1 VDVLEEN
8 ASADLEADYTVIMN
22 HMSHFS
28 QRPFSERA
36 ATWLQQS
43 GLHPLLARLYA
54 ARGLESPDTLSL
66 DLKQLLSPADL
77 KNCLSTASLLADI
90 LENKEPMLIVADY
103 DCDGATACAVGLRG
117 LQMLGGTDTLI
128 QFLVPNRFTMGY
140 GLTPEV
146 VELAAQQSP
155 KPKYLITVD
164 NGIASEAGVDRAHQ
178 LGIEVIVTDHHLP
191 GDRLP
196 KAMAIVNPNQPDCQF
211 PSKALAGVGVMF
223 YLLVALRAELRKRG
237 KFTADAQ
244 PKIEN
249 LLDLVALGTVADV
262 AQLDRNN
269 RILVSNG
276 LKRIRSGISQA
287 GIQALFQ
294 VAMRDPRKANTFDLG
309 FAIGPRL
316 NAAGRLADMS
326 LGIRLLMTDNPDE
339 ALALA
344 QELDR
349 INRERR
355 VIETGMQEAA
365 LAHLAEDQLEG
376 TLSERTS
383 ICLWNPEWHQG
394 VVGIVASRLKERF
407 NRPAIVFAPAD
418 GASGEELRGSG
429 RSLTGFHL
437 RDALDLVSKR
447 EPGLI
452 LKFGGHAMAAGLTIR
467 KSDFERFDFCF
478 QQVASE
484 LLNEE
489 LLQRRQIHD
498 GALELSEFTP
508 EIGDLLAE
516 EIWGQGFPQPVFY
529 GEFEITKQ
537 SLMKEKH
544 LRLTLRPLGTDP
556 SASKPFTAVWF
567 NHTQSLPSKAKLAYR
582 LVTDRYQG
590 QVRVQL
596 MIEGHDDSSRA

>member
-1 VDVLEEN
+1 MGL
-8 ASADLEADYTVIMN
+8 
-22 HMSHFS
+22 FS
-28 QRPFSERA
+28 QRPFSERT
-36 ATWLQQS
+36 ATWLHQS

-54 ARGLESPDTLSL
+54 ARGLESPEELSL
-66 DLKQLLSPADL
+66 DLKQLLSPVEL
-77 KNCLSTASLLADI
+77 KNCISTASLLADI
-90 LENKEPMLIVADY
+90 LERKEPMLIVADY

-117 LQMLGGTDTLI
+117 LRMLGGPETPI

-146 VELAAQQSP
+146 VELAAQQTP

-164 NGIASEAGVDRAHQ
+164 NGIASEAGVERARE
-178 LGIEVIVTDHHLP
+178 LGMQVIVTDHHLP

-196 KAMAIVNPNQPDCQF
+196 NATAIVNPNQPGCNF

-237 KFTADAQ
+237 KFTNENQ

-269 RILVSNG
+269 RVLVSNG
-276 LKRIRSGISQA
+276 LKRIRAGVSQA

-294 VAMRDPRKANTFDLG
+294 AAVRDPRKANTFDLG

-316 NAAGRLADMS
+316 NAAGRLADMT
-326 LGIRLLMTDNPDE
+326 LGIRLLLTDKTDE
-339 ALALA
+339 AITLAH
-344 QELDR
+344 ELDR

-365 LAHLAEDQLEG
+365 LAHLAEDQLAG
-376 TLSERTS
+376 TMAQRTS

-407 NRPAIVFAPAD
+407 NRPSIVFAPAD
-418 GASGEELRGSG
+418 GSTGEELRGSG
-429 RSLTGFHL
+429 RSLAGFHL

-467 KSDFERFDFCF
+467 KQDFEKFDACF
-478 QQVASE
+478 QEVASSLLTDE
-484 LLNEE
+484 LLE
-489 LLQRRQIHD
+489 RRHTHD
-498 GALELSEFTP
+498 GALEASEFTP

-529 GEFEITKQ
+529 GEFEITQ
-537 SLMKEKH
+537 QNLMKEKH
-544 LRLTLRPLGTDP
+544 LRLLVRPLGAAEGKST
-556 SASKPFTAVWF
+556 SKPLTAVWF
-567 NHTQSLPSKAKLAYR
+567 NRTQTLPPKAKLAYR

-590 QVRVQL
+590 QARVQL
-596 MIEGHDDSSRA
+596 MIEAHDESAGT

>member
-1 VDVLEEN
+1 
-8 ASADLEADYTVIMN
+8 
-22 HMSHFS
+22 MSLFS
-28 QRPFSERA
+28 QRPFSERT
-36 ATWLQQS
+36 ATWLAQS

-54 ARGLESPDTLSL
+54 ARGLQSPEELSL
-66 DLKQLLSPADL
+66 DLKQLLSPVEL
-77 KNCLSTASLLADI
+77 KNCISTATLLADI
-90 LENKEPMLIVADY
+90 LEKKEPMLIVADY
-103 DCDGATACAVGLRG
+103 DCDGATACAVGVRG
-117 LQMLGGTDTLI
+117 LRMLGGPETPI

-146 VELAAQQSP
+146 VELAAQQNP

-164 NGIASEAGVDRAHQ
+164 NGIASEAGVDRARE
-178 LGIEVIVTDHHLP
+178 LGMEVIVTDHHLP
-191 GDRLP
+191 GDSLP
-196 KAMAIVNPNQPDCQF
+196 KALAIVNPNQPGCSF

-223 YLLVALRAELRKRG
+223 YMLVALRAELRKRG
-237 KFTADAQ
+237 KFTNETQ
-244 PKIEN
+244 PKVEN

-269 RILVSNG
+269 RVLVSNG
-276 LKRIRSGISQA
+276 LKRIRAGISQP

-294 VAMRDPRKANTFDLG
+294 AATRDPRKANTFDLG

-316 NAAGRLADMS
+316 NAAGRLADMT
-326 LGIRLLMTDNPDE
+326 LGIRLLLTDNADE
-339 ALALA
+339 ALNLA
-344 QELDR
+344 HELDR

-355 VIETGMQEAA
+355 VIETGMQETA
-365 LAHLAEDQLEG
+365 LSHLAEDQLAG
-376 TLSERTS
+376 TMAERTS

-418 GASGEELRGSG
+418 GSTGEELRGSG

-467 KSDFERFDFCF
+467 KSDFEKFDTCF
-478 QQVASE
+478 QEVASSLLTDE
-484 LLNEE
+484 LLE
-489 LLQRRQIHD
+489 RRHAHD

-529 GEFEITKQ
+529 GEFEIAQQ

-544 LRLTLRPLGTDP
+544 LRLMVRPIGDSELK
-556 SASKPFTAVWF
+556 ASNKPITAVWF
-567 NHTQSLPSKAKLAYR
+567 NRTQSLPAKARLAYR

-590 QVRVQL
+590 QARVQL
-596 MIEGHDDSSRA
+596 MIEAHDEGPGN

>member
-1 VDVLEEN
+1 
-8 ASADLEADYTVIMN
+8 
-22 HMSHFS
+22 MSLFS
-28 QRPFSERA
+28 QRPFSERT
-36 ATWLQQS
+36 ATWLAQS

-54 ARGLESPDTLSL
+54 ARGLQSPEELSL
-66 DLKQLLSPADL
+66 DLKQLISPLEL
-77 KNCLSTASLLADI
+77 KNCINTAGLLADI
-90 LENKEPMLIVADY
+90 LERKEPMLIVADY

-117 LQMLGGTDTLI
+117 LRMLGGPDTPI

-146 VELAAQQSP
+146 VELAAQQNP

-164 NGIASEAGVDRAHQ
+164 NGIASEAGVNRAKE
-178 LGIEVIVTDHHLP
+178 LGMEVIVTDHHLP
-191 GDRLP
+191 GDCLP
-196 KAMAIVNPNQPDCQF
+196 KALAIVNPNQPGCSF

-237 KFTADAQ
+237 KFTNETQ
-244 PKIEN
+244 PKVEN

-269 RILVSNG
+269 RVLVSNG
-276 LKRIRSGISQA
+276 LKRIRAGISQP

-294 VAMRDPRKANTFDLG
+294 AAIRDPRKANTFDLG

-316 NAAGRLADMS
+316 NAAGRLADMT
-326 LGIRLLMTDNPDE
+326 LGIRLLLSDNADE
-339 ALALA
+339 AMTLAH
-344 QELDR
+344 ELDR

-355 VIETGMQEAA
+355 VIESGMQETA
-365 LAHLAEDQLEG
+365 LSHLAEDQLSG
-376 TLSERTS
+376 TMSERNS

-418 GASGEELRGSG
+418 GNTGEELRGSG

-437 RDALDLVSKR
+437 RNALDLVSKR

-467 KSDFERFDFCF
+467 KDDFEKFDTCF

-484 LLNEE
+484 LLTDE
-489 LLQRRQIHD
+489 LLERRYAHD
-498 GALELSEFTP
+498 GGLEPSEFTP

-529 GEFEITKQ
+529 GEFEITQQ

-544 LRLTLRPLGTDP
+544 LRLMVRPLGLEA
-556 SASKPFTAVWF
+556 SSKPLTAVWF
-567 NHTQSLPSKAKLAYR
+567 NRTQSLPAKARLAYR

-590 QVRVQL
+590 QARVQL
-596 MIEGHDDSSRA
+596 MIEAHDEAANT

>member
-1 VDVLEEN
+1 
-8 ASADLEADYTVIMN
+8 
-22 HMSHFS
+22 MSVFS
-28 QRPFSERA
+28 KRPFSDRTA
-36 ATWLQQS
+36 SWLQQS

-54 ARGLESPDTLSL
+54 ARGINKPDELSL
-66 DLKQLLSPADL
+66 DLKQLLSPVEL
-77 KNCLSTASLLADI
+77 KNCISTATLLADI
-90 LENKEPMLIVADY
+90 LERKESMLVVADY
-103 DCDGATACAVGLRG
+103 DCDGATACAVALRG
-117 LQMLGGTDTLI
+117 LKMLGGVDTPI

-146 VELAAQQSP
+146 VELAAQQNP

-164 NGIASEAGVDRAHQ
+164 NGIASEAGVDRARE
-178 LGIEVIVTDHHLP
+178 LGMEVIVTDHHLP

-196 KAMAIVNPNQPDCQF
+196 KATAIVNPNQPGCTF

-223 YLLVALRAELRKRG
+223 YLLVALRAELRQRG
-237 KFTADAQ
+237 KFTAETQ

-269 RILVSNG
+269 RVLVSNG
-276 LKRIRSGISQA
+276 LKRIQGGISQP
-287 GIQALFQ
+287 GMQALFQ
-294 VAMRDPRKANTFDLG
+294 AASRDPRKANTFDLG

-316 NAAGRLADMS
+316 NAAGRLADMT
-326 LGIRLLMTDNPDE
+326 LGIRLLLTDNADE
-339 ALALA
+339 AMALA

-365 LAHLAEDQLEG
+365 LAHLAEDQLAG
-376 TLSERTS
+376 TIAQRTS
-383 ICLWNPEWHQG
+383 ICLWNQEWHQG

-418 GASGEELRGSG
+418 GPSGEELRGSG

-437 RDALDLVSKR
+437 RDALDIVSKR
-447 EPGLI
+447 EPDLI

-467 KSDFERFDFCF
+467 KSDFEKFDALF
-478 QQVASE
+478 QQVANQLLNDE
-484 LLNEE
+484 LLE
-489 LLQRRQIHD
+489 RHHIHD
-498 GALELSEFTP
+498 GALDLSEFTP
-508 EIGDLLAE
+508 ETGDLLAE

-529 GEFEITKQ
+529 GEFEVAQQ

-544 LRLTLRPLGTDP
+544 LRLMLRPIG
-556 SASKPFTAVWF
+556 SAPGNKPITAVWF
-567 NHTQSLPSKAKLAYR
+567 NRTQSLPAKAKLAYR

-590 QVRVQL
+590 QARVQL
-596 MIEGHDDSSRA
+596 MVEAHDESAGT

>member
-1 VDVLEEN
+1 
-8 ASADLEADYTVIMN
+8 
-22 HMSHFS
+22 MSLFS
-28 QRPFSERA
+28 QRPFSERT

-43 GLHPLLARLYA
+43 GIHPLLARLYA
-54 ARGLESPDTLSL
+54 ARGLKSPEELSL
-66 DLKQLLSPADL
+66 DLKQLLSPTEL
-77 KNCLSTASLLADI
+77 KNCISTASLLADI
-90 LENKEPMLIVADY
+90 LERKEPMLIVADY

-117 LQMLGGTDTLI
+117 LRMLGGPETPI
-128 QFLVPNRFTMGY
+128 HFLVPNRFTMGY

-146 VELAAQQSP
+146 VELAAEQNP

-164 NGIASEAGVDRAHQ
+164 NGIASETGVDRARE
-178 LGIEVIVTDHHLP
+178 LGMEVIVTDHHLP

-196 KAMAIVNPNQPDCQF
+196 KATAIVNPNQPGCTF

-237 KFTADAQ
+237 KFTNETQ
-244 PKIEN
+244 PKVEN

-269 RILVSNG
+269 RVLVSNG
-276 LKRIRSGISQA
+276 LKRIRAGVSQA

-294 VAMRDPRKANTFDLG
+294 VAVRDPRKANTFDLG
-309 FAIGPRL
+309 FAVGPRL
-316 NAAGRLADMS
+316 NAAGRLADMT
-326 LGIRLLMTDNPDE
+326 LGIRLLLTDNADE
-339 ALALA
+339 AMMIA

-355 VIETGMQEAA
+355 GIETGMQEAA
-365 LAHLAEDQLEG
+365 LAHLAEDQLAG
-376 TLSERTS
+376 TIAQRTS

-418 GASGEELRGSG
+418 GSTGEELRGSG

-437 RDALDLVSKR
+437 RDALDIVSKR
-447 EPGLI
+447 EPDLI

-467 KSDFERFDFCF
+467 KSNFEKFDACF
-478 QQVASE
+478 QEVTNSLLTDE
-484 LLNEE
+484 LLE
-489 LLQRRQIHD
+489 RRHTHD
-498 GALELSEFTP
+498 GILQAFEFTP
-508 EIGDLLAE
+508 EIGDLLAQ

-529 GEFEITKQ
+529 GEFEIAQQ

-544 LRLTLRPLGTDP
+544 LRLMLRPIGMAEGNKLL
-556 SASKPFTAVWF
+556 SAVWF
-567 NHTQSLPSKAKLAYR
+567 NRTQSLPAKAKLAYR

-590 QVRVQL
+590 QARVQL
-596 MIEGHDDSSRA
+596 MIEAHDEVAGT

>member
-1 VDVLEEN
+1 
-8 ASADLEADYTVIMN
+8 
-22 HMSHFS
+22 MSLFS
-28 QRPFSERA
+28 QRPFSERT
-36 ATWLQQS
+36 ATWLAQS

-54 ARGLESPDTLSL
+54 ARGLQSPEELSL
-66 DLKQLLSPADL
+66 DLKQLISPLEL
-77 KNCLSTASLLADI
+77 KNCINTAGLLADI
-90 LENKEPMLIVADY
+90 LERKEPMLIVADY

-117 LQMLGGTDTLI
+117 LRMLGGRDTPI

-146 VELAAQQSP
+146 VELAAQQNP

-164 NGIASEAGVDRAHQ
+164 NGIASEAGVNRAKE
-178 LGIEVIVTDHHLP
+178 LGMEVIVTDHHLP
-191 GDRLP
+191 GDCLP
-196 KAMAIVNPNQPDCQF
+196 KALAIVNPNQPGCSF

-237 KFTADAQ
+237 KFTNETQ
-244 PKIEN
+244 PKVEN

-269 RILVSNG
+269 RVLVSNG
-276 LKRIRSGISQA
+276 LKRIRAGISQP

-294 VAMRDPRKANTFDLG
+294 AAIRDPRKANTFDLG

-316 NAAGRLADMS
+316 NAAGRLADMT
-326 LGIRLLMTDNPDE
+326 LGIRLLLSDNADE
-339 ALALA
+339 AMTLAH
-344 QELDR
+344 ELDR

-355 VIETGMQEAA
+355 VIESGMQETA
-365 LAHLAEDQLEG
+365 LSHLAEDQLSG
-376 TLSERTS
+376 TMSERNS

-418 GASGEELRGSG
+418 GNTGEELRGSG

-467 KSDFERFDFCF
+467 KDDFEKFDTCF

-484 LLNEE
+484 LLTDE
-489 LLQRRQIHD
+489 LLERRYAHD
-498 GALELSEFTP
+498 GGLEPSEFTP

-529 GEFEITKQ
+529 GEFEITQQ

-544 LRLTLRPLGTDP
+544 LRLMVRPLGLEA
-556 SASKPFTAVWF
+556 SSKPLTAVWF
-567 NHTQSLPSKAKLAYR
+567 NRTQSLPAKARLAYR

-590 QVRVQL
+590 QARVQL
-596 MIEGHDDSSRA
+596 MIEAHDEAANT

>member
-1 VDVLEEN
+1 
-8 ASADLEADYTVIMN
+8 
-22 HMSHFS
+22 MSLFF
-28 QRPFSERA
+28 QRPYSERT

-54 ARGLESPDTLSL
+54 ARGLESPDSLSL
-66 DLKQLLSPADL
+66 DLKQLLSPAEL
-77 KNCLSTASLLADI
+77 KNCLTTASLLADI
-90 LENKEPMLIVADY
+90 LDAKEPMLIIADY

-117 LQMLGGTDTLI
+117 LRMLGGPETPI
-128 QFLVPNRFTMGY
+128 HFLVPNRFTMGY

-146 VELAAQQSP
+146 VELAAQQNP

-164 NGIASEAGVDRAHQ
+164 NGIASEAGVERAHELQ
-178 LGIEVIVTDHHLP
+178 MEVIVTDHHLP

-196 KAMAIVNPNQPDCQF
+196 KAKAIVNPNQPGCSF

-223 YLLVALRAELRKRG
+223 YLLVALRAELRQRG
-237 KFTADAQ
+237 KFTAESQ

-276 LKRIRSGISQA
+276 LKRIRAGISQP

-294 VAMRDPRKANTFDLG
+294 AATRDPRTANTFDLG

-326 LGIRLLMTDNPDE
+326 LGIRLLLSDRTDE
-339 ALALA
+339 ALTLA
-344 QELDR
+344 HELDR

-365 LAHLAEDQLEG
+365 LAHLAEDQLAG
-376 TLSERTS
+376 SISDRTC

-418 GASGEELRGSG
+418 DSGGEELRGSG
-429 RSLTGFHL
+429 RSLSGFHL

-467 KSDFERFDFCF
+467 KRDFEKFDLCF

-484 LLNEE
+484 LLTEE
-489 LLQRRQIHD
+489 LLQRRHIHD
-498 GALELSEFTP
+498 GALEISDFTP
-508 EIGDLLAE
+508 ETGDLIAE
-516 EIWGQGFPQPVFY
+516 EIWGQGFPQPIFY
-529 GEFEITKQ
+529 GEFEITQQ

-544 LRLTLRPLGTDP
+544 LRLMLRPLVGGS
-556 SASKPFTAVWF
+556 SASRPLTAVWF
-567 NHTQSLPSKAKLAYR
+567 NRTQSLPSKAKLAYR

-590 QVRVQL
+590 QARVQL
-596 MIEGHDDSSRA
+596 MIEAHDESSEP

>member
-1 VDVLEEN
+1 
-8 ASADLEADYTVIMN
+8 
-22 HMSHFS
+22 MSLFS
-28 QRPFSERA
+28 QRAFSERNA
-36 ATWLQQS
+36 SWLQQS

-54 ARGLESPDTLSL
+54 ARGLQSPEELSL
-66 DLKQLLSPADL
+66 DLKQLLSPTEL
-77 KNCLSTASLLADI
+77 KDCLSTASLLADI
-90 LENKEPMLIVADY
+90 LEQKEPMLIVADY
-103 DCDGATACAVGLRG
+103 DCDGATACAVGIRG
-117 LQMLGGTDTLI
+117 IRMLGGPETPI

-146 VELAAQQSP
+146 VELAAMQSP

-164 NGIASEAGVDRAHQ
+164 NGIASEAGVDRARE
-178 LGIEVIVTDHHLP
+178 LGMEVIVTDHHLP

-196 KAMAIVNPNQPDCQF
+196 KARAIVNPNQGGCNF

-223 YLLVALRAELRKRG
+223 YILVALRAELRHRG
-237 KFTADAQ
+237 KFTNETQ
-244 PKIEN
+244 PKVEN

-276 LKRIRSGISQA
+276 LKRIRGGISQP

-294 VAMRDPRKANTFDLG
+294 AAGRDPRKANTFDLG

-316 NAAGRLADMS
+316 NAAGRLADMT
-326 LGIRLLMTDNPDE
+326 LGIRLLLTDNTDE
-339 ALALA
+339 AMTLA

-365 LAHLAEDQLEG
+365 LAHLAEDQLSG
-376 TLSERTS
+376 TIAQRSS

-418 GASGEELRGSG
+418 GSTSEELRGSG

-467 KSDFERFDFCF
+467 KSDFEKFDACF
-478 QQVASE
+478 QEVASG
-484 LLNEE
+484 LLTEE
-489 LLQRRQIHD
+489 LLERHHIHD
-498 GALELSEFTP
+498 GVLQASEFTP
-508 EIGDLLAE
+508 EIGDLIAE

-529 GEFEITKQ
+529 GEFEITQQ

-544 LRLTLRPLGTDP
+544 LRLMLRPLGAAEDKIGN
-556 SASKPFTAVWF
+556 KPITAVWF
-567 NHTQSLPSKAKLAYR
+567 NRTQSLPAKAKLAYR

-590 QVRVQL
+590 QARVQL
-596 MIEGHDDSSRA
+596 MIEAHDETAGV

>member
-1 VDVLEEN
+1 
-8 ASADLEADYTVIMN
+8 
-22 HMSHFS
+22 MSLFS
-28 QRPFSERA
+28 QRPFSERT
-36 ATWLQQS
+36 ATWLAQS

-54 ARGLESPDTLSL
+54 ARGLQAPEELSL
-66 DLKQLLSPADL
+66 DLKQLLSPVEL
-77 KNCLSTASLLADI
+77 KNCIDTASLLADI
-90 LENKEPMLIVADY
+90 LEKNEPMLIVADY
-103 DCDGATACAVGLRG
+103 DCDGATACAVGVRG
-117 LQMLGGTDTLI
+117 LRLLGGPSTPI

-146 VELAAQQSP
+146 VELAAQQNP

-164 NGIASEAGVDRAHQ
+164 NGIASEAGVERARE
-178 LGIEVIVTDHHLP
+178 LGMEVIVTDHHLP
-191 GDRLP
+191 GDLLP
-196 KAMAIVNPNQPDCQF
+196 KALAIVNPNQPGCTF

-237 KFTADAQ
+237 KFTNETQ
-244 PKIEN
+244 PKVEN

-269 RILVSNG
+269 RVLVSNG
-276 LKRIRSGISQA
+276 LKRIRTGISQP

-294 VAMRDPRKANTFDLG
+294 AAKREPRKASAFDLG

-316 NAAGRLADMS
+316 NAAGRLADMT
-326 LGIRLLMTDNPDE
+326 LGIRLLLTNDTDE
-339 ALALA
+339 AMTLAN
-344 QELDR
+344 ELDR

-355 VIETGMQEAA
+355 VIETGMQETA
-365 LAHLAEDQLEG
+365 LSHLAEDQLSG
-376 TLSERTS
+376 AMAERTS
-383 ICLWNPEWHQG
+383 ICLWNAEWHQG

-418 GASGEELRGSG
+418 GSTGEELRGSG
-429 RSLTGFHL
+429 RSITGFHL

-452 LKFGGHAMAAGLTIR
+452 LKFGGHAMAAGLSIR
-467 KSDFERFDFCF
+467 LSDFEKFDACF
-478 QQVASE
+478 QKVASE
-484 LLNEE
+484 LLTDE
-489 LLQRRQIHD
+489 LLERRHIHD
-498 GALELSEFTP
+498 GSLDPSEFTP

-529 GEFEITKQ
+529 GEFEIAQQ

-544 LRLTLRPLGTDP
+544 LRLMVRPLGLGT
-556 SASKPFTAVWF
+556 ASKPLTAVWF
-567 NHTQSLPSKAKLAYR
+567 NRTQSLPAKAKLAYR

-590 QVRVQL
+590 QARIQI
-596 MIEGHDDSSRA
+596 MIEAHDEASETQGA

>member
-1 VDVLEEN
+1 M
-8 ASADLEADYTVIMN
+8 I
-22 HMSHFS
+22 HMSLFF
-28 QRPFSERA
+28 QRPYSERT

-54 ARGLESPDTLSL
+54 ARGLESPDSLSL
-66 DLKQLLSPADL
+66 DLKQLLSPAEL
-77 KNCLSTASLLADI
+77 KNCLTTASLLADI
-90 LENKEPMLIVADY
+90 LDAKEPMLIVADY

-117 LQMLGGTDTLI
+117 LRMLGGPETPI
-128 QFLVPNRFTMGY
+128 HFLVPNRFTMGY

-146 VELAAQQSP
+146 VELAAQQNP

-164 NGIASEAGVDRAHQ
+164 NGIASEAGVERAHELQ
-178 LGIEVIVTDHHLP
+178 MEVIVTDHHLP

-196 KAMAIVNPNQPDCQF
+196 KAKAIVNPNQPGCSF

-223 YLLVALRAELRKRG
+223 YLLVALRAELRQRG
-237 KFTADAQ
+237 KFTAESQ

-276 LKRIRSGISQA
+276 LKRIRAGISQP

-294 VAMRDPRKANTFDLG
+294 AATRDPRTANTFDLG

-326 LGIRLLMTDNPDE
+326 LGIRLLLSERTDE
-339 ALALA
+339 ALTLA
-344 QELDR
+344 HELDR

-365 LAHLAEDQLEG
+365 LAHLAEDQLAG
-376 TLSERTS
+376 SISDRTC

-418 GASGEELRGSG
+418 DSGGEELRGSG
-429 RSLTGFHL
+429 RSLSGFHL
-437 RDALDLVSKR
+437 RDALDLISKR

-452 LKFGGHAMAAGLTIR
+452 VKFGGHAMAAGLTIR
-467 KSDFERFDFCF
+467 KRDFEKFDLCF

-484 LLNEE
+484 LLTEE
-489 LLQRRQIHD
+489 LLQRRHIHD
-498 GALELSEFTP
+498 GALEISDFTP
-508 EIGDLLAE
+508 ETGDLIAE
-516 EIWGQGFPQPVFY
+516 EIWGQGFPQPIFY
-529 GEFEITKQ
+529 GEFEITQQ

-544 LRLTLRPLGTDP
+544 LRLMLRPLVGG
-556 SASKPFTAVWF
+556 SGASRPLTAVWF
-567 NHTQSLPSKAKLAYR
+567 NRTQSLPSKAKLAYR

-590 QVRVQL
+590 QARVQL
-596 MIEGHDDSSRA
+596 MIEAHDESPEP

>member
-1 VDVLEEN
+1 
-8 ASADLEADYTVIMN
+8 
-22 HMSHFS
+22 MSVFS
-28 QRPFSERA
+28 QRPFSERT
-36 ATWLQQS
+36 ATWLEQS

-54 ARGLESPDTLSL
+54 ARGVAKPEELSL
-66 DLKQLLSPADL
+66 DLKQLLSPIEL
-77 KNCLSTASLLADI
+77 KNCISTASLLADI
-90 LENKEPMLIVADY
+90 LERKEPMLVVADY
-103 DCDGATACAVGLRG
+103 DCDGATACAVAVRG
-117 LQMLGGTDTLI
+117 LKMLGGADTPI

-146 VELAAQQSP
+146 VDLAAQQTP

-164 NGIASEAGVDRAHQ
+164 NGIASEAGVERARE

-191 GDRLP
+191 GDQLP
-196 KAMAIVNPNQPDCQF
+196 KATAIVNPNQPGCPF

-223 YLLVALRAELRKRG
+223 YLLVALRAELRQRN
-237 KFTADAQ
+237 KFTAENQ

-276 LKRIRSGISQA
+276 LKRIRAGISQA

-294 VAMRDPRKANTFDLG
+294 AAVRDPRKANTFDLG

-316 NAAGRLADMS
+316 NAAGRLADMT
-326 LGIRLLMTDNPDE
+326 LGIRLLLSDKTDE
-339 ALALA
+339 AIELAY
-344 QELDR
+344 ELDR

-355 VIETGMQEAA
+355 VIESGMQEAA
-365 LAHLAEDQLEG
+365 LAHLAEDQLAG
-376 TLSERTS
+376 TMAGRSS

-407 NRPAIVFAPAD
+407 NRPAIVFAPAE
-418 GASGEELRGSG
+418 GNTGEELRGSG

-437 RDALDLVSKR
+437 RDALDIVSKR

-467 KSDFERFDFCF
+467 KSDFEKFDTLF
-478 QQVASE
+478 QQVANE
-484 LLNEE
+484 LLNDEVLE
-489 LLQRRQIHD
+489 RRHVHD
-498 GALELSEFTP
+498 GFLDISEFTP
-508 EIGDLLAE
+508 ETGDLLAE
-516 EIWGQGFPQPVFY
+516 EIWGQGFPQPIFF
-529 GEFEITKQ
+529 GEFEVAQQ

-544 LRLTLRPLGTDP
+544 LRLQLRPLGGGKL
-556 SASKPFTAVWF
+556 ASKAFTAVWF
-567 NHTQSLPSKAKLAYR
+567 NHTQTLPAKVKLAYR
-582 LVTDRYQG
+582 LVTDRFQG
-590 QVRVQL
+590 QARVQL
-596 MIEGHDDSSRA
+596 MIEAHDEG

>member
-1 VDVLEEN
+1 
-8 ASADLEADYTVIMN
+8 
-22 HMSHFS
+22 MSVFS
-28 QRPFSERA
+28 QRPFSERT
-36 ATWLQQS
+36 ATWLAQS

-54 ARGLESPDTLSL
+54 ARGLQSPEELSL
-66 DLKQLLSPADL
+66 DLKQLLSPIEL
-77 KNCLSTASLLADI
+77 KNCISTASLLADI
-90 LENKEPMLIVADY
+90 LENQEPMLIVADY

-117 LQMLGGTDTLI
+117 LRMLGGPETPI

-146 VELAAQQSP
+146 VELAAQQHP

-164 NGIASEAGVDRAHQ
+164 NGIASEAGVDRARE
-178 LGIEVIVTDHHLP
+178 LGMEVIVTDHHLP
-191 GDRLP
+191 GDHLP
-196 KAMAIVNPNQPDCQF
+196 KALAIVNPNQPGCSF

-237 KFTADAQ
+237 KFTNETQ
-244 PKIEN
+244 PKVEN

-276 LKRIRSGISQA
+276 LKRMRSGISQP

-294 VAMRDPRKANTFDLG
+294 AAIRDPRKANTFDLG

-316 NAAGRLADMS
+316 NAAGRLADMT
-326 LGIRLLMTDNPDE
+326 LGIRLLLTDNSDE
-339 ALALA
+339 AMTLAH
-344 QELDR
+344 ELDR

-355 VIETGMQEAA
+355 VIESGMQETA
-365 LAHLAEDQLEG
+365 LSHLAEDQLSG
-376 TLSERTS
+376 TLSERNS

-418 GASGEELRGSG
+418 GNTGEELRGSG

-447 EPGLI
+447 GPGLI
-452 LKFGGHAMAAGLTIR
+452 LKFGGHAIAAGLTIR
-467 KSDFERFDFCF
+467 KDDFERFDACF
-478 QQVASE
+478 QQVATE
-484 LLNEE
+484 LLTDE
-489 LLQRRQIHD
+489 LLKRHHAHD
-498 GALELSEFTP
+498 GMLEPSEFTP
-508 EIGDLLAE
+508 AIGDLLAE
-516 EIWGQGFPQPVFY
+516 EIWGQGFAQPVFY
-529 GEFEITKQ
+529 GEFEITQQ

-544 LRLTLRPLGTDP
+544 LRLLVRPIGISEPKT
-556 SASKPFTAVWF
+556 SNKPLTAVWF
-567 NHTQSLPSKAKLAYR
+567 NRTQSLPAKAKLAYR

-590 QVRVQL
+590 QTRVQL
-596 MIEGHDDSSRA
+596 MIEAHDEPLASEGSTE

>member
-1 VDVLEEN
+1 MGL
-8 ASADLEADYTVIMN
+8 
-22 HMSHFS
+22 FS
-28 QRPFSERA
+28 QRPFSERT
-36 ATWLQQS
+36 ATWLHQS

-54 ARGLESPDTLSL
+54 ARGLESPEELSL
-66 DLKQLLSPADL
+66 DLKQLLSPVEL
-77 KNCLSTASLLADI
+77 KNCISTASLLADI
-90 LENKEPMLIVADY
+90 LERKEPMLIVADY

-117 LQMLGGTDTLI
+117 LRMLGGPEIPI

-146 VELAAQQSP
+146 VELAAQQTP

-164 NGIASEAGVDRAHQ
+164 NGIASEAGVERARE
-178 LGIEVIVTDHHLP
+178 LGMEVIVTDHHLP

-196 KAMAIVNPNQPDCQF
+196 NATAIVNPNQPGCNF

-237 KFTADAQ
+237 KFTNENQ

-269 RILVSNG
+269 RVLVSNG
-276 LKRIRSGISQA
+276 LKRIRAGVSQA

-294 VAMRDPRKANTFDLG
+294 AAVRDPRKANTFDLG

-316 NAAGRLADMS
+316 NAAGRLADMTI
-326 LGIRLLMTDNPDE
+326 GIRLLLTDKTDE
-339 ALALA
+339 AITLAH
-344 QELDR
+344 ELDR

-365 LAHLAEDQLEG
+365 LAHLAEDQLAG
-376 TLSERTS
+376 TMAQRTS

-407 NRPAIVFAPAD
+407 NRPSIVFAPAD
-418 GASGEELRGSG
+418 GSTGEELRGSG

-447 EPGLI
+447 ETGLI

-467 KSDFERFDFCF
+467 KQDFEKFDACF
-478 QQVASE
+478 QEVASSLLTDE
-484 LLNEE
+484 LLE
-489 LLQRRQIHD
+489 RRHTHD
-498 GALELSEFTP
+498 GALEASEFTP

-529 GEFEITKQ
+529 GEFEITQ
-537 SLMKEKH
+537 QNLMKEKH
-544 LRLTLRPLGTDP
+544 LRLLVRPLGAAEGKST
-556 SASKPFTAVWF
+556 SKPLTAVWF
-567 NHTQSLPSKAKLAYR
+567 NRTQTLPPKAKLAYR

-590 QVRVQL
+590 QARVQL
-596 MIEGHDDSSRA
+596 MIEALDESAGT

>member
-1 VDVLEEN
+1 
-8 ASADLEADYTVIMN
+8 
-22 HMSHFS
+22 MSLFS
-28 QRPFSERA
+28 QRAFSERNA
-36 ATWLQQS
+36 SWLQQS

-54 ARGLESPDTLSL
+54 ARGLQSPEELSL
-66 DLKQLLSPADL
+66 DLKQLLSPTEL
-77 KNCLSTASLLADI
+77 KDCLSTASLLADI
-90 LENKEPMLIVADY
+90 LEQKEPMLIVADY
-103 DCDGATACAVGLRG
+103 DCDGATACAVGVRG
-117 LQMLGGTDTLI
+117 IRMLGGPETPI

-146 VELAAQQSP
+146 VELAAMQSP

-164 NGIASEAGVDRAHQ
+164 NGIASEAGVDRARE
-178 LGIEVIVTDHHLP
+178 LGMEVIVTDHHLP

-196 KAMAIVNPNQPDCQF
+196 KARAIVNPNQGGCNF

-223 YLLVALRAELRKRG
+223 YILVALRAELRHRG
-237 KFTADAQ
+237 KFTNETQ
-244 PKIEN
+244 PKVEN

-276 LKRIRSGISQA
+276 LKRIRGGISQP

-294 VAMRDPRKANTFDLG
+294 AAGRDPRKANTFDLG

-316 NAAGRLADMS
+316 NAAGRLADMT
-326 LGIRLLMTDNPDE
+326 LGIRLLLTDNTDE
-339 ALALA
+339 AMTLA

-365 LAHLAEDQLEG
+365 LAHLAEDQLSG
-376 TLSERTS
+376 IIAQRSS

-418 GASGEELRGSG
+418 GSTSEELRGSG

-467 KSDFERFDFCF
+467 KSDFEKFDTCF
-478 QQVASE
+478 QEVASS
-484 LLNEE
+484 LLTEE
-489 LLQRRQIHD
+489 LLERHHIHD
-498 GALELSEFTP
+498 GVLQASEFTP
-508 EIGDLLAE
+508 EIGDLIAE

-529 GEFEITKQ
+529 GEFEITQQ

-544 LRLTLRPLGTDP
+544 LRLMLRPLGAAEDKIGN
-556 SASKPFTAVWF
+556 KPITAVWF
-567 NHTQSLPSKAKLAYR
+567 NRTQSLPAKAKLAYR

-590 QVRVQL
+590 QARVQL
-596 MIEGHDDSSRA
+596 MIEAHDETAGV

>member
-1 VDVLEEN
+1 MGL
-8 ASADLEADYTVIMN
+8 
-22 HMSHFS
+22 FS
-28 QRPFSERA
+28 QRPFSERT
-36 ATWLQQS
+36 ATWLHQS

-54 ARGLESPDTLSL
+54 ARGLESPEELSL
-66 DLKQLLSPADL
+66 DLKQLLSPVEL
-77 KNCLSTASLLADI
+77 KNCISTASLLADI
-90 LENKEPMLIVADY
+90 LEQKEPMLIVADY

-117 LQMLGGTDTLI
+117 LRMLGGPETPI

-146 VELAAQQSP
+146 VELAAQQIP

-164 NGIASEAGVDRAHQ
+164 NGIASEAGVDRARE
-178 LGIEVIVTDHHLP
+178 LGMEVIVTDHHLP

-196 KAMAIVNPNQPDCQF
+196 NATAIVNPNQPGCNF
-211 PSKALAGVGVMF
+211 SSKALAGVGVMF

-237 KFTADAQ
+237 KFTNEDQ

-276 LKRIRSGISQA
+276 LKRIRAGASQA

-294 VAMRDPRKANTFDLG
+294 AAVRDPRKANTFDLG

-316 NAAGRLADMS
+316 NAAGRLADMT
-326 LGIRLLMTDNPDE
+326 LGIRLLLTDNVDE
-339 ALALA
+339 ALNLA
-344 QELDR
+344 HELDR

-365 LAHLAEDQLEG
+365 LAHLAEDQLAG
-376 TLSERTS
+376 TMAQRTS

-407 NRPAIVFAPAD
+407 NRPAIVFAPGD
-418 GASGEELRGSG
+418 GSTGEELRGSG

-467 KSDFERFDFCF
+467 KQDFDKFDACF
-478 QQVASE
+478 QEVASGLLSDE
-484 LLNEE
+484 LLE
-489 LLQRRQIHD
+489 RRHTHD
-498 GALELSEFTP
+498 GALEAAEFTP

-529 GEFEITKQ
+529 GEFEITQQ

-544 LRLTLRPLGTDP
+544 LRLLVRPLGAAEGQST
-556 SASKPFTAVWF
+556 SKPLTAVWF
-567 NHTQSLPSKAKLAYR
+567 NRTQSLPPKAKLAYR

-590 QVRVQL
+590 QARVQL
-596 MIEGHDDSSRA
+596 MIEAHDESTGS

>member
-1 VDVLEEN
+1 
-8 ASADLEADYTVIMN
+8 
-22 HMSHFS
+22 MSLFS
-28 QRPFSERA
+28 QRPFSERT
-36 ATWLQQS
+36 ATWLAQS

-54 ARGLESPDTLSL
+54 ARGLQSPEELSL
-66 DLKQLLSPADL
+66 DLKQLLSPVEL
-77 KNCLSTASLLADI
+77 KNCIDTATLLADI
-90 LENKEPMLIVADY
+90 LDKKEPMLIVADY

-117 LQMLGGTDTLI
+117 LRMLGGPETPI

-146 VELAAQQSP
+146 VDLAAQQNP

-164 NGIASEAGVDRAHQ
+164 NGIASEAGVDRARE
-178 LGIEVIVTDHHLP
+178 LGMEVIVTDHHLP
-191 GDRLP
+191 GDNLP
-196 KAMAIVNPNQPDCQF
+196 KALAIVNPNQPGCTF

-237 KFTADAQ
+237 KFTNETQ
-244 PKIEN
+244 PKVEN

-269 RILVSNG
+269 RVLVSNG
-276 LKRIRSGISQA
+276 LKRIRAGISQP

-294 VAMRDPRKANTFDLG
+294 AAIRDPRKANTFDLG

-316 NAAGRLADMS
+316 NAAGRLADMT
-326 LGIRLLMTDNPDE
+326 LGIRLLLTDNADE
-339 ALALA
+339 AMTLAH
-344 QELDR
+344 ELDR

-355 VIETGMQEAA
+355 VIETGMQETA
-365 LAHLAEDQLEG
+365 LSHLAEDQLAG
-376 TLSERTS
+376 TMAERTS

-418 GASGEELRGSG
+418 GSTGEELRGSG
-429 RSLTGFHL
+429 RSITGFHL

-467 KSDFERFDFCF
+467 KSDFEKFDARF
-478 QQVASE
+478 QKVASE
-484 LLNEE
+484 LLTEE
-489 LLQRRQIHD
+489 LLERRHAHD
-498 GALELSEFTP
+498 GILESSDFTP

-529 GEFEITKQ
+529 GEFEIAQQ

-544 LRLTLRPLGTDP
+544 LRLMVHPIGTAGAKSAGKPL
-556 SASKPFTAVWF
+556 TAVWF
-567 NHTQSLPSKAKLAYR
+567 NRTQSLPAKAKAKAKAKLAYR

-590 QVRVQL
+590 QARVQL
-596 MIEGHDDSSRA
+596 MIEAHDEAAST

>member
-1 VDVLEEN
+1 M
-8 ASADLEADYTVIMN
+8 T
-22 HMSHFS
+22 MSMFS
-28 QRPFSERA
+28 QRPFSDRTA
-36 ATWLQQS
+36 SWLQQS

-54 ARGLESPDTLSL
+54 ARGITKPDELSL
-66 DLKQLLSPADL
+66 DLKQLLSPVEL
-77 KNCLSTASLLADI
+77 KNCISTASLLADI
-90 LENKEPMLIVADY
+90 LERKEPMLVVADY
-103 DCDGATACAVGLRG
+103 DCDGATACAVALRG
-117 LQMLGGTDTLI
+117 LKMLGGPETAI

-146 VELAAQQSP
+146 VDLAAEQNS

-164 NGIASEAGVDRAHQ
+164 NGIASEAGVDRAHE
-178 LGIEVIVTDHHLP
+178 LGMEVIVTDHHLP

-196 KAMAIVNPNQPDCQF
+196 KATAIVNPNQPGCSF

-223 YLLVALRAELRKRG
+223 YLLVALRAELRQRG
-237 KFTADAQ
+237 KFTAETQ

-276 LKRIRSGISQA
+276 LKRIRAGLSQA

-294 VAMRDPRKANTFDLG
+294 AAARDSRKANTFDLG

-316 NAAGRLADMS
+316 NAAGRLADMT
-326 LGIRLLMTDNPDE
+326 LGIRLLLSDKPDE
-339 ALALA
+339 AIELAY
-344 QELDR
+344 ELDR

-355 VIETGMQEAA
+355 VIESGMQEAA
-365 LAHLAEDQLEG
+365 LAHLAEDQLAG
-376 TLSERTS
+376 TMAERSS

-418 GASGEELRGSG
+418 GATGEELRGSG

-437 RDALDLVSKR
+437 RDALDIVSKR

-452 LKFGGHAMAAGLTIR
+452 LKFGGHAMAAGLSIR
-467 KSDFERFDFCF
+467 KADFEKFDALF
-478 QQVASE
+478 QSVANDLLNDE
-484 LLNEE
+484 LLE
-489 LLQRRQIHD
+489 RRHIHD
-498 GALELSEFTP
+498 GPLALSDFTA
-508 EIGDLLAE
+508 ETGDLLAE
-516 EIWGQGFPQPVFY
+516 EIWGQGFPQPIFY
-529 GEFEITKQ
+529 GEFEIGQQ

-544 LRLTLRPLGTDP
+544 LRLQLRPIGDGQL
-556 SASKPFTAVWF
+556 ASKPFTGVWF
-567 NHTQSLPSKAKLAYR
+567 NRTQPLPTKARLAYR
-582 LVTDRYQG
+582 LVTDRFQG
-590 QVRVQL
+590 QARVQL
-596 MIEGHDDSSRA
+596 MIEAHDEG

>member
-1 VDVLEEN
+1 MGL
-8 ASADLEADYTVIMN
+8 
-22 HMSHFS
+22 FS
-28 QRPFSERA
+28 QRPFSERT
-36 ATWLQQS
+36 ATWLHQS

-54 ARGLESPDTLSL
+54 ARGLESPEELSL
-66 DLKQLLSPADL
+66 DLKQLLSPVEL
-77 KNCLSTASLLADI
+77 KNCISTASLLADI
-90 LENKEPMLIVADY
+90 LERKEPMLIVADY

-117 LQMLGGTDTLI
+117 LRMLGGPEIPI

-146 VELAAQQSP
+146 VELAAQQTP

-164 NGIASEAGVDRAHQ
+164 NGIASEAGVERARE
-178 LGIEVIVTDHHLP
+178 LGMEVIVTDHHLP

-196 KAMAIVNPNQPDCQF
+196 NATAIVNPNQPGCNF

-237 KFTADAQ
+237 KFTNENQ

-269 RILVSNG
+269 RVLVSNG
-276 LKRIRSGISQA
+276 LKRIRAGVSQA

-294 VAMRDPRKANTFDLG
+294 AAVRDPRKANTFDLG

-316 NAAGRLADMS
+316 NAAGRLADMT
-326 LGIRLLMTDNPDE
+326 LGIRLSLTDKTDE
-339 ALALA
+339 AITLAH
-344 QELDR
+344 ELDR

-365 LAHLAEDQLEG
+365 LAHLAEDQLAG
-376 TLSERTS
+376 TMAQRTS

-407 NRPAIVFAPAD
+407 NRPSIVFAPAD
-418 GASGEELRGSG
+418 GSTGEELRGSG

-447 EPGLI
+447 ETGLI

-467 KSDFERFDFCF
+467 KQDFEKFDACF
-478 QQVASE
+478 QEVASSLLTDE
-484 LLNEE
+484 LLE
-489 LLQRRQIHD
+489 RRHTHD
-498 GALELSEFTP
+498 GALEASEFTP

-529 GEFEITKQ
+529 GEFEITQ
-537 SLMKEKH
+537 QNLMKEKH
-544 LRLTLRPLGTDP
+544 LRLLVRPLGAAEGKST
-556 SASKPFTAVWF
+556 SKPLTAVWF
-567 NHTQSLPSKAKLAYR
+567 NRTQTLPPKAKLAYR

-590 QVRVQL
+590 QARVQL
-596 MIEGHDDSSRA
+596 MIEAHDESAGT

>member
-1 VDVLEEN
+1 
-8 ASADLEADYTVIMN
+8 
-22 HMSHFS
+22 MSLFS
-28 QRPFSERA
+28 QRPFSERT
-36 ATWLQQS
+36 ATWLAQS

-54 ARGLESPDTLSL
+54 ARGLQSPEELSL
-66 DLKQLLSPADL
+66 DLKQLLSPVDL
-77 KNCLSTASLLADI
+77 KNCISTASLLADI
-90 LENKEPMLIVADY
+90 LEKKEPMLIVADY

-117 LQMLGGTDTLI
+117 LRMLGGPETPI

-146 VELAAQQSP
+146 VELAAQQNP

-164 NGIASEAGVDRAHQ
+164 NGIASEAGVDRARE
-178 LGIEVIVTDHHLP
+178 LGMEVIVTDHHLP

-196 KAMAIVNPNQPDCQF
+196 KALAIVNPNQPGCNF

-237 KFTADAQ
+237 KFTSETQ

-276 LKRIRSGISQA
+276 LKRIRTGISQP

-294 VAMRDPRKANTFDLG
+294 AATRDPRKANTFDLG

-316 NAAGRLADMS
+316 NAAGRLADMT
-326 LGIRLLMTDNPDE
+326 LGIRLLLTDNADE
-339 ALALA
+339 AINLAH
-344 QELDR
+344 ELDR

-355 VIETGMQEAA
+355 VIETGMQETA
-365 LAHLAEDQLEG
+365 LSHLAEDQLAG
-376 TLSERTS
+376 TMAERTS

-418 GASGEELRGSG
+418 GSTGEELRGSG
-429 RSLTGFHL
+429 RSITGFHL
-437 RDALDLVSKR
+437 RDALDIVSKR

-452 LKFGGHAMAAGLTIR
+452 LKFGGHAMAAGLSIR
-467 KSDFERFDFCF
+467 QADFEKFDALF
-478 QQVASE
+478 QAVSKE
-484 LLNEE
+484 LLNDE
-489 LLQRRQIHD
+489 LLERKHIHD
-498 GALELSEFTP
+498 GTLSAADFTP

-529 GEFEITKQ
+529 GEFEVGQQ

-544 LRLTLRPLGTDP
+544 LRLQLRPVGNGALD
-556 SASKPFTAVWF
+556 SKPLTGVWF
-567 NHTQSLPSKAKLAYR
+567 NRTQTLPAKAKLAYR
-582 LVTDRYQG
+582 IATDRYQG
-590 QVRVQL
+590 QARVQL
-596 MIEGHDDSSRA
+596 MIEAHDEDIA

>member
-1 VDVLEEN
+1 MTLSV
-8 ASADLEADYTVIMN
+8 
-22 HMSHFS
+22 FS
-28 QRPFSERA
+28 QRPFSDRT
-36 ATWLQQS
+36 ATWLEQS

-54 ARGLESPDTLSL
+54 ARGITKPDELSL
-66 DLKQLLSPADL
+66 DLKQLLSPVEL
-77 KNCLSTASLLADI
+77 KNCISTATLLADI
-90 LENKEPMLIVADY
+90 LERKEPMLVVADY
-103 DCDGATACAVGLRG
+103 DCDGATACAVALRG
-117 LQMLGGTDTLI
+117 LKMLGGPETAI

-146 VELAAQQSP
+146 VDLAAKQNP
-155 KPKYLITVD
+155 RPKYLITVD
-164 NGIASEAGVDRAHQ
+164 NGIASEAGVDHARE
-178 LGIEVIVTDHHLP
+178 LGMEVIVTDHHLP

-196 KAMAIVNPNQPDCQF
+196 KATAIVNPNQPGCNF

-237 KFTADAQ
+237 KFTAETQ

-276 LKRIRSGISQA
+276 LKRIRAGVSQA

-294 VAMRDPRKANTFDLG
+294 AAARDPRKANTFDLG

-316 NAAGRLADMS
+316 NAAGRLADMT
-326 LGIRLLMTDNPDE
+326 LGIRLLLSDKPDE
-339 ALALA
+339 AIELAY
-344 QELDR
+344 ELDR

-355 VIETGMQEAA
+355 VIESGMQEAA
-365 LAHLAEDQLEG
+365 LAHLAEDQLAG
-376 TLSERTS
+376 TMADRSS

-418 GASGEELRGSG
+418 GATGEELRGSG

-437 RDALDLVSKR
+437 RDALDIVSKR

-452 LKFGGHAMAAGLTIR
+452 LKFGGHAMAAGLSIR
-467 KSDFERFDFCF
+467 KADFETFDDLF
-478 QQVASE
+478 QSVAHE
-484 LLNEE
+484 LLNDE
-489 LLQRRQIHD
+489 LLERRHIHD
-498 GALELSEFTP
+498 GPLTLSDFTA
-508 EIGDLLAE
+508 ETGDLLAE
-516 EIWGQGFPQPVFY
+516 EIWGQGFPQPIFY
-529 GEFEITKQ
+529 GEFEIGQQ

-544 LRLTLRPLGTDP
+544 LRLQLRPIGDGQL
-556 SASKPFTAVWF
+556 ASKLFTGVWF
-567 NHTQSLPSKAKLAYR
+567 NRTQPLPAKARLVYR
-582 LVTDRYQG
+582 LVTDRFQG
-590 QVRVQL
+590 QARVQL
-596 MIEGHDDSSRA
+596 MIEAHDEG

>member
-1 VDVLEEN
+1 
-8 ASADLEADYTVIMN
+8 
-22 HMSHFS
+22 
-28 QRPFSERA
+28 
-36 ATWLQQS
+36 
-43 GLHPLLARLYA
+43 PLLARLYA
-54 ARGLESPDTLSL
+54 ARGIDKPDELSL
-66 DLKQLLSPADL
+66 DLKQLLSPVEL
-77 KNCLSTASLLADI
+77 KNCISTASLLADI
-90 LENKEPMLIVADY
+90 LERRESMLVVADY
-103 DCDGATACAVGLRG
+103 DCDGATACAVALRG
-117 LQMLGGTDTLI
+117 LKMLGGPDTPI

-146 VELAAQQSP
+146 VDLAAQQTP

-164 NGIASEAGVDRAHQ
+164 NGIASEAGVDRARE
-178 LGIEVIVTDHHLP
+178 LGMEVIVTDHHLP

-196 KAMAIVNPNQPDCQF
+196 KATAIVNPNQPGCTF

-237 KFTADAQ
+237 KFTAETQ

-276 LKRIRSGISQA
+276 LKRIRAGVSQA

-294 VAMRDPRKANTFDLG
+294 AATRDPRKANTFDLG

-316 NAAGRLADMS
+316 NAAGRLADMT
-326 LGIRLLMTDNPDE
+326 LGIRLLLSDKPDE
-339 ALALA
+339 AIELAY
-344 QELDR
+344 ELDR

-355 VIETGMQEAA
+355 VIEGGMQETA
-365 LAHLAEDQLEG
+365 LAHLAEDQLAG
-376 TLSERTS
+376 TMAERSS
-383 ICLWNPEWHQG
+383 ICLWNAEWHQG

-437 RDALDLVSKR
+437 RDALDIVSKR

-452 LKFGGHAMAAGLTIR
+452 LKFGGHAMAAGLSIR
-467 KSDFERFDFCF
+467 KADFEKFDAVF
-478 QQVASE
+478 QNVANE
-484 LLNEE
+484 LLNDE
-489 LLQRRQIHD
+489 LLERRHIHD
-498 GALELSEFTP
+498 GSLDLSEFTP
-508 EIGDLLAE
+508 ETGDLLAE
-516 EIWGQGFPQPVFY
+516 EIWGQGFPQPIFY
-529 GEFEITKQ
+529 GEFEVGQQ

-544 LRLTLRPLGTDP
+544 LRLQLRPIGDGQL
-556 SASKPFTAVWF
+556 ASKPFTGVWF
-567 NHTQSLPSKAKLAYR
+567 NRTQPLPAKAKLAYR
-582 LVTDRYQG
+582 LVTDRFQG
-590 QVRVQL
+590 QARVQL
-596 MIEGHDDSSRA
+596 MVEAHDEA